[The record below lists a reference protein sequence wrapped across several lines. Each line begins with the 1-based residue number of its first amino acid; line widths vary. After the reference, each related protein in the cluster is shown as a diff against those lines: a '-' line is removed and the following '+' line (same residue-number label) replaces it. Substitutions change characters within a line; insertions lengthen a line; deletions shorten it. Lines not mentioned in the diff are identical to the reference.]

1 MFEVRVRKSFAA
13 AHNLRNYNGKC
24 EKLHGHNW
32 VVEVTARAAVLDD
45 IEIAIDFTVL
55 KRIVN
60 DELELL
66 DHRYL
71 NEIPPFDQVNPTSE
85 RIAEHLFR
93 RVGEKVNDARV
104 RVVRVDVWE
113 TESNRAS
120 YFE

>member
-45 IEIAIDFTVL
+45 VEIALDFTVL

-71 NEIPPFDQVNPTSE
+71 NEIPPFDRVNPTSE
-85 RIAEHLFR
+85 RIAEHLFH
-93 RVGEKVNDARV
+93 RVGEKVNDERV

>member
-45 IEIAIDFTVL
+45 IEIALDFTVL

-71 NEIPPFDQVNPTSE
+71 NEIPPFDHVNPTSE
-85 RIAEHLFR
+85 RIAEFLFH
-93 RVGEKVNDARV
+93 RVGEKVNDDRV